1 MSKLFLCGGG
11 CGDQCKE
18 TYQVFREVLDTTK
31 PLLYIPLA
39 MPFEEHTP
47 EECFAWITHE
57 MKEAEIHVPSIE
69 VVRSYEEIP
78 ERDFSEYCALFIG
91 GGNTFSLLNGL
102 KESGAFAKV
111 KEYIEG
117 DGIVFG
123 SSAGEIIFGKDIMTA
138 ITSDPNNVGL
148 TDTEGFD
155 VLSGI
160 SLDAHYTNPKTEEEH
175 VRVTEFLTKYSIE
188 HETVIAL
195 PEEDTLFINEGK
207 ATVLGSRPYYV
218 FENGNRLEK
227 QPGAEI
233 DD

>member
-1 MSKLFLCGGG
+1 
-11 CGDQCKE
+11 
-18 TYQVFREVLDTTK
+18 
-31 PLLYIPLA
+31 
-39 MPFEEHTP
+39 
-47 EECFAWITHE
+47 
-57 MKEAEIHVPSIE
+57 
-69 VVRSYEEIP
+69 
-78 ERDFSEYCALFIG
+78 
-91 GGNTFSLLNGL
+91 
-102 KESGAFAKV
+102 
-111 KEYIEG
+111 
-117 DGIVFG
+117 
-123 SSAGEIIFGKDIMTA
+123 MTA

-195 PEEDTLFINEGK
+195 PEEDTLFIDEGK

-233 DD
+233 DA